1 MIPTFLFWFIRFLF
15 YSASDTTW
23 LLYRNVYCVL
33 DFVKFSPPTT
43 CLKVC
48 ESCRFFF
55 SFFQDD
61 GLSLIGGGALRRMK
75 NSWAK
80 GPIRPNLVV
89 PRPRSEP
96 GAHSALTSFALN
108 SVASTWL
115 GANSREAVCVWEKG
129 TLMAP
134 EQPPTPGAQSY
145 WLAPYLTLWGA
156 PIIPQ
161 ELVPHLI
168 TVGNT
173 WPFLQWGE
181 RKRTRERGR
190 RGEREKDQG
199 KEEEN
204 GEGGEKN
211 KF

>member
-1 MIPTFLFWFIRFLF
+1 M
-15 YSASDTTW
+15 
-23 LLYRNVYCVL
+23 
-33 DFVKFSPPTT
+33 
-43 CLKVC
+43 
-48 ESCRFFF
+48 E
-55 SFFQDD
+55 
-61 GLSLIGGGALRRMK
+61 

-80 GPIRPNLVV
+80 GPRRPNLLL

-96 GAHSALTSFALN
+96 GAHSAMASFALN

-115 GANSREAVCVWEKG
+115 GANSREAVCVREKG

-134 EQPPTPGAQSY
+134 EQPPTLGAQSS

-173 WPFLQWGE
+173 WPFLQWEE

-190 RGEREKDQG
+190 RGEKEKDQG
-199 KEEEN
+199 KEEESK
-204 GEGGEKN
+204 GGGREKEKQVLVQMHWKRKN
-211 KF
+211 SQIFLKHGSPLMD

>member
-1 MIPTFLFWFIRFLF
+1 M
-15 YSASDTTW
+15 
-23 LLYRNVYCVL
+23 
-33 DFVKFSPPTT
+33 
-43 CLKVC
+43 
-48 ESCRFFF
+48 E
-55 SFFQDD
+55 
-61 GLSLIGGGALRRMK
+61 

-80 GPIRPNLVV
+80 GPICPNLVV
-89 PRPRSEP
+89 PRPWSEP

-190 RGEREKDQG
+190 RGESEKDQG
-199 KEEEN
+199 KEEESGGGGREKQVLVVFFKSHIPEAREPPN
-204 GEGGEKN
+204 GLIHETTVYIWQALHGVLYLWASERICL
-211 KF
+211 FVFI